1 MSGLE
6 VKVAN
11 QLLGL
16 DVNAE
21 YEAVA
26 LTYTIEKTYNPDFKL
41 PNGVLVEVKG
51 YFPSEDRAKM
61 RAVKRA
67 HPDRDIRI
75 LFGNAHTKINK
86 NSKTTYAMW
95 ADKNGFPW
103 ADKVVPK
110 EWVT

>member
-6 VKVAN
+6 VKVAD
-11 QLLGL
+11 QLSILGI
-16 DVNAE
+16 DAA
-21 YEAVA
+21 YEAEK

-41 PNGVLVEVKG
+41 PNNMLIEVKG
-51 YFPSEDRAKM
+51 YFPSEDRSKM
-61 RAVKRA
+61 RAIKAA

-86 NSKTTYAMW
+86 FSKTTYAMW
-95 ADKNGFPW
+95 AEKYGFPW

-110 EWVT
+110 EWTA